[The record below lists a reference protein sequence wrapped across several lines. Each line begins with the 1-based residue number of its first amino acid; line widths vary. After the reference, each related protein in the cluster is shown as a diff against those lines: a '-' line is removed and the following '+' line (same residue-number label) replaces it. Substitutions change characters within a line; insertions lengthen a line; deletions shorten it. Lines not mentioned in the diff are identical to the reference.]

1 MGRGNAG
8 KTGHMPPPQPQS
20 MQIPVLKIVQYPQF
34 GFTVERAGQDGKG
47 RILSIYLPEGE
58 RLDFP
63 FDEESSKGLSE
74 RLLAP
79 SVPGAGGVVLPDG
92 SEGQEV

>member
-8 KTGHMPPPQPQS
+8 KTGHMPPPPRPV
-20 MQIPVLKIVQYPQF
+20 PVLEIRQYPQF
-34 GFTVERAGQDGKG
+34 GYAVDRAGQDGKG
-47 RILSIYLPEGE
+47 RILSIYLPNGR

-63 FDEESSKGLSE
+63 FDEDAAKELSE

-79 SVPGAGGVVLPDG
+79 SVPGAGGIVLPDG
-92 SEGQEV
+92 SAGDES